1 MAYRSTPETRRRK
14 AETRERILTAALEQ
28 VAEGGYSS
36 AGVQAVATRAGVATG
51 TVYRHFPS
59 KSALFSEVFL
69 RASRHELDVV
79 AAAGAA
85 DGRPSLERLAAGAEI
100 FARRALAGR
109 VLAYALLAEPVDP
122 AVEADRL
129 TLRRGYRDVFAR
141 GLREG
146 IAAGEIRPHDVD
158 TLAAAIVGAIA
169 EALVGPLSSAPA
181 GEAAGAHEALVA
193 TIVEFCVSSIPT
205 TEQQEEHR
213 VRSDRE
219 PVNA

>member
-1 MAYRSTPETRRRK
+1 MSPSSTPPSPRLPK
-14 AETRERILTAALEQ
+14 A
-28 VAEGGYSS
+28 GYSS
-36 AGVQAVATRAGVATG
+36 ASVQAVATRAGVATG

-69 RASRHELDVV
+69 RAAQHELDVV
-79 AAAGAA
+79 AEVGAD
-85 DGRPSLERLAAGAEI
+85 DGRPALERLAAGAEA

-129 TLRRGYRDVFAR
+129 SLRRGYRDVFAK
-141 GLREG
+141 GLRQG
-146 IAAGEIRPHDVD
+146 IASGELRPHDAD

-169 EALVGPLSSAPA
+169 EALVGPLSTTPE
-181 GEAAGAHEALVA
+181 GEPPDEHEALIA

-205 TEQQEEHR
+205 TDKEERR
-213 VRSDRE
+213 VRSDRK
-219 PVNA
+219 PAAIDA